1 MPREYRFYVYIVAS
15 KSRRIY
21 TGVTNNIERRVAQH
35 KRGEIA
41 GFTKRYKINRLVYF
55 EKYQYVG
62 NAIRREKQIKGLDR
76 ARRVALIE
84 RENRM
89 WDDLSADWG
98 KPIEPLTPV
107 VAAAKADPS
116 AARRG
121 GRLRDDKP

>member
-21 TGVTNNIERRVAQH
+21 TGVTNNIQRRVIQH
-35 KRGEIA
+35 KRGEID

-55 EKYQYVG
+55 ERYQYVG

-84 RENRM
+84 RDNPM
-89 WDDLSADWG
+89 WADLAADWG
-98 KPIEPLTPV
+98 KPIEPLKPV
-107 VAAAKADPS
+107 VDATKADPS
-116 AARRG
+116 VARCG
-121 GRLRDDKP
+121 GRPRDDNR